1 MDRLFWIGLVGA
13 AVALLF
19 AWLQSNRVRAFS
31 EGNDTMKKIA
41 AAIRQGANAYLKH
54 QYATVSKVFFV
65 VFLILLQGSICWITG
80 LFPLPSSPAASTPL

>member
-41 AAIRQGANAYLKH
+41 AAIRQGANA
-54 QYATVSKVFFV
+54 
-65 VFLILLQGSICWITG
+65 I
-80 LFPLPSSPAASTPL
+80 

>member
-1 MDRLFWIGLVGA
+1 MGA

-65 VFLILLQGSICWITG
+65 VFLILLALAMVPYAG
-80 LFPLPSSPAASTPL
+80 